1 MKLRNKFN
9 MKMKKIRLR
18 EEEKL
23 MINVF
28 HDRIIDWQGNS
39 GIEEENERQKF
50 AFHLLFSKLTDVSI
64 V

>member
-1 MKLRNKFN
+1 MKLRNKFS
-9 MKMKKIRLR
+9 MKMKKIWLR

-28 HDRIIDWQGNS
+28 HDRINDWQRNN

-50 AFHLLFSKLTDVSI
+50 AFHLLVSRSIDVSI